1 MTARK
6 VWRWAKW
13 PLVIGVAALGLRG
26 VWHFPW
32 HLTLHALRAA
42 EPLPLMAALGIN
54 LVSLFSK
61 GLAWH
66 LLLRPVAPNRWWV
79 AQEANLISSAASNL
93 SVPVGEAA
101 RVHLISSREGV
112 PVQTAVASVVWTRGV
127 ELLGLALLLLLA
139 PNFQEESSPL
149 VRGFQVGAGVV
160 VMLVFAL
167 VWSKKAPRLLR
178 LLPRFAQPTVVS
190 LAEIGTRARLLWPT
204 VLALV
209 NWLTQWMTFHW
220 TFLALQIPI
229 SYSASFAAVIATNVA
244 GFLRLTPANFGI
256 LQTSMALVLL
266 PFGVQPEQAVAAG
279 LALQAIQVL
288 PVLALAMF
296 FTGWKGLLQMGSK
309 EIRSAGG
316 SSKSES

>member
-1 MTARK
+1 MTARQA
-6 VWRWAKW
+6 WRWAKW
-13 PLVIGVAALGLRG
+13 PLVVVVAALGLREA
-26 VWHFPW
+26 WRFPW

-42 EPLPLMAALGIN
+42 EPLPLLAALGIN

-101 RVHLISSREGV
+101 RVHLIATREGV

-149 VRGFQVGAGVV
+149 VRWLQVGAGVS
-160 VMLVFAL
+160 LALLFAL
-167 VWSKKAPRLLR
+167 VWSRKAPRLLQ
-178 LLPRFAQPTVVS
+178 LLPRVAQPTVAS
-190 LAEIGTRARLLWPT
+190 FAEIGTGARLRWPT
-204 VLALV
+204 LLALV
-209 NWLTQWMTFHW
+209 NWVTQWMTFHW
-220 TFLALQIPI
+220 VFLALQIPI

-288 PVLALAMF
+288 PVLALAML
-296 FTGWKGLLQMGSK
+296 FTGWKGLLRTGSK
-309 EIRSAGG
+309 EMRPPGDATPG
-316 SSKSES
+316 EP